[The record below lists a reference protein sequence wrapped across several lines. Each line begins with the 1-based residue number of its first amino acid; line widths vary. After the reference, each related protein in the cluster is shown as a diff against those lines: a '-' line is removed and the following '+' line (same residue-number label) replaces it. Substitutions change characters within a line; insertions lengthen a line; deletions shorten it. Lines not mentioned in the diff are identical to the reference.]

1 MQALS
6 SSEFSAKSDEC
17 NIEEEF
23 RKYDLNDDGFISVDE
38 VRQVILSLETG
49 HDNDEVEKKIMKA
62 DTNGDGS
69 ISFTEFIKHFL

>member
-1 MQALS
+1 LEVCS

-23 RKYDLNDDGFISVDE
+23 KKYDLNDDGFISVDE
-38 VRQVILSLETG
+38 VRQVMLSLETG
-49 HDNDEVEKKIMKA
+49 HDNDEVENKIMKA
-62 DTNGDGS
+62 DTNGDGM